1 MVSVE
6 LPLVVGVDG
15 SDASLEAVDWAV
27 DEAARLGLPL
37 RLVHASLWE
46 RYEGGLPS
54 FGTGRPAEEVMAEHI
69 AASCAERARLRHPEV
84 KVSSDVLPDDAVS
97 ALLHAAHQSSALV
110 TGVRG
115 RGKIAGMLLGS
126 VSLTVA
132 GRAMCPVVVVR
143 GGERNRQ
150 GSFGRVVVGI
160 GDSIEGSAAVRFAF
174 REAQARGCDLH
185 PVRAW
190 RRPAH
195 EYVDHPLIADD
206 AAGAEEERASALLT
220 DVLRDAGRNHPQVE
234 VRRQAVE
241 GPAHKALLDASSD
254 ADLVV
259 VGARR
264 RHGHVGLQLGRVAHA
279 LLHHAECPVAVVPQR
294 A

>member
-1 MVSVE
+1 ME

-15 SDASLEAVDWAV
+15 SDSSLEAVDWAV

-69 AASCAERARLRHPEV
+69 AASGTERARLRDPEV
-84 KVSSDVLPDDAVS
+84 KVSGDVLPDDAVS
-97 ALLHAAHQSSALV
+97 ALLHAAHESSALV
-110 TGVRG
+110 TGSRG
-115 RGKIAGMLLGS
+115 RGGIAGMLLGS

-132 GRAMCPVVVVR
+132 ARAVCPVIVVR

-150 GSFGRVVVGI
+150 GSFGRVVVGL
-160 GDSIEGSAAVRFAF
+160 GDSTEGSAAVRFAF
-174 REAQARGCDLH
+174 REAQARGCALH
-185 PVRAW
+185 AVRTW
-190 RRPAH
+190 RRPDH
-195 EYVDHPLIADD
+195 EHVDHPLIADD
-206 AAGAEEERASALLT
+206 AAGAYEERASTLLT
-220 DVLRDAGRNHPQVE
+220 DVLRDAVRHHPQVD

-241 GPAHKALLDASSD
+241 GPPHKVLLDASSE

-279 LLHHAECPVAVVPQR
+279 LLHHAGCPVAVVPQR
-294 A
+294 V